1 MSEQLTHWKKLNNP
15 NYLGTYALEPGK
27 DMVLTIQSVREET
40 VIGAD
45 GKKEQC
51 MVMRF
56 RENVKPM
63 ILNTTNAKTIQK
75 LTGTPYVERW
85 AGHKIQIYSAEVKA
99 FGEVVDALR
108 IRPFAPQ
115 QETYKCSDCGQEI
128 TPAANMTAQQVAE
141 HTHKTYARTLCAAC
155 GAKAK
160 QAAQAAKQEG
170 DVLSQ

>member
-1 MSEQLTHWKKLNNP
+1 MSGQLTHWKKLNNP

-56 RENVKPM
+56 SESVKPM
-63 ILNTTNAKTIQK
+63 ILNTTNAKTINK
-75 LTGTPYVERW
+75 LTGTPYVEQW
-85 AGHKIQIYSAEVKA
+85 AGQKIQIYSAEVKS

-115 QETYKCSDCGQEI
+115 QETYTCTDCGQDV
-128 TPAANMTAQQVAE
+128 TPASNMTAKQVAE
-141 HTHKTYARTLCAAC
+141 HTHKAYGRTLCAAC

-170 DVLSQ
+170 DVLS